1 MSLFYNMFTITLMI
15 SAPIIIAALG
25 GLFSERSGV
34 VNIALDGI
42 MLVGAFVT
50 AAVVVVLDPTGA
62 NSKTAILI
70 GLIAGMAAGMVFSLL
85 HAYASIDLNADQT
98 VSGTALNLL
107 AAGITVYLCQIFF
120 NQQRTPAFIRGITR
134 IDVPVLKDIPVLGEM
149 FFKQVHPT
157 FYLTIILVFVTW
169 YVVFKTPFG
178 LRMRSC
184 GEFPQASAS
193 MGINVRRMRYFGVLV
208 SGALAGLAGGV
219 MVLTQDVQ
227 LTVVTIH
234 GFGFIAIAAL
244 IFGKWNPFGILG
256 AGMFFGFS
264 QTLGFY
270 AKDIPFL
277 ATLPTEFFSMFPYV
291 LTIIALVIF
300 AGKSVGPKAAGE
312 IYDTGK
318 R

>member
-120 NQQRTPAFIRGITR
+120 NQQRTPAFIRGITQIGR
-134 IDVPVLKDIPVLGEM
+134 A
-149 FFKQVHPT
+149 
-157 FYLTIILVFVTW
+157 
-169 YVVFKTPFG
+169 
-178 LRMRSC
+178 SC
-184 GEFPQASAS
+184 RER
-193 MGINVRRMRYFGVLV
+193 V
-208 SGALAGLAGGV
+208 
-219 MVLTQDVQ
+219 
-227 LTVVTIH
+227 
-234 GFGFIAIAAL
+234 FGF
-244 IFGKWNPFGILG
+244 
-256 AGMFFGFS
+256 
-264 QTLGFY
+264 
-270 AKDIPFL
+270 
-277 ATLPTEFFSMFPYV
+277 V
-291 LTIIALVIF
+291 
-300 AGKSVGPKAAGE
+300 
-312 IYDTGK
+312 
-318 R
+318 